1 MIVKEELDGI
11 DIDDIGNLEDLL
23 RIVFIHE
30 ECGNLK
36 VFVDGRELI
45 ENSKKKKPG
54 FLQAYRCP
62 LCDKCYRRD
71 YFFNT
76 NVEYCESVRYDFFS
90 CEVVVNNLKE
100 KKPPAQVNRNR
111 LDLILASRYWNSST
125 MENLSC
131 LNPLLSLL

>member
-36 VFVDGRELI
+36 VFVDGRELTGNI
-45 ENSKKKKPG
+45 NKKKKPG
-54 FLQAYRCP
+54 VLQAYRCP
-62 LCDKCYRRD
+62 LCVKCSRRE

-76 NVEYCESVRYDFFS
+76 NVEYCESVR
-90 CEVVVNNLKE
+90 
-100 KKPPAQVNRNR
+100 
-111 LDLILASRYWNSST
+111 
-125 MENLSC
+125 
-131 LNPLLSLL
+131 